1 MSGGPPNPTGC
12 RLKIQDSAVLTFTSS
27 TQPMDCNAASG
38 CLVKVISNEDSHTID
53 NDAALSCTD
62 SCPHQP
68 TTCEMLHRMLNH
80 NGGCVATC
88 PAEIIEPLREQLC
101 SSEQPFLQCGTGTYW
116 CDTEQQC
123 RPHYGTIVGICK
135 AKRGRFAWTCEDS
148 CGSSPSSSPDGII
161 IDGGS
166 PYPFGS
172 CGTNYWGQD
181 KDGATK
187 CSGDDTGRLPYP
199 AGAAELHAIGNDHL
213 TCCQNPVENNK
224 PLCNDD
230 TWHSKQGNNN
240 FITCQSLRDL
250 MVKNNMHETTSC
262 ALDGDVMDVNGMKA
276 RDVCCHCKEPDAG
289 TAMNGGGSPYPFG
302 SCGSNSWGND
312 KDGAAKCSGDDD
324 GRLAYAAGA
333 AGLHAMGDDI
343 MTCCHLPITCLVY
356 EFSDDDWHSKQ
367 GNNVITCQSLRD
379 LMFKKNMPET
389 TSCALDGE
397 IVDANGIKARDACCH
412 CKIKKCPTG
421 FWKDVWGNV
430 ANECVARSTCSGKI
444 STTGEDRAVIAGTD
458 TTDDTCTPCAPG
470 FWATG
475 NENCMPNTEDFSSVC
490 ESPTD
495 WRPNNRFSM
504 MNPGKPEDQN
514 SCQAYMEYFKS
525 EGFDFAKAPCYEMVA
540 KEVMGLQM
548 NIVLAYAAE
557 KGSCCQA
564 DLTKSTPEGTKIVSQ
579 STPARCQTK
588 YTNEMCSV
596 GQLWNGTKTPPSAL
610 IDHDSKMFDVMSCD
624 LLMSYTKSQY
634 GAPAGQIDLNT
645 MTCIGANAALTMEEG
660 DTTITLVQAVAA
672 NIAYYQC
679 CEDPNPAHH
688 DALAKGRCYDADPSI
703 HSQVTQMLSEGGTV
717 AEKAALCNTCT
728 ADKTSDCFKCSQYR
742 DAVFRTECVT
752 AKFAKCPAYVNMILG

>member
-1 MSGGPPNPTGC
+1 MNAPFMKVVMMAAALSVFTTSAEANEATGEKPYKLVTSGRIENSSPAYIHTQAECKAAAQQHGHSGVMSGGPPNPTGC

-53 NDAALSCTD
+53 NDAALSCTV
-62 SCPHQP
+62 SCPHRP

-213 TCCQNPVENNK
+213 TCCQNPAENNK
-224 PLCNDD
+224 PLCNDA

-262 ALDGDVMDVNGMKA
+262 ALDG
-276 RDVCCHCKEPDAG
+276 
-289 TAMNGGGSPYPFG
+289 
-302 SCGSNSWGND
+302 
-312 KDGAAKCSGDDD
+312 
-324 GRLAYAAGA
+324 
-333 AGLHAMGDDI
+333 
-343 MTCCHLPITCLVY
+343 
-356 EFSDDDWHSKQ
+356 
-367 GNNVITCQSLRD
+367 
-379 LMFKKNMPET
+379 
-389 TSCALDGE
+389 E

-412 CKIKKCPTG
+412 CKIKKCPAG
-421 FWKDVWGNV
+421 FWKDAWGNV

-495 WRPNNRFSM
+495 WRPNNRFSL

-624 LLMSYTKSQY
+624 LLMSYIKSQY